1 MDQSL
6 RERAALRPMLA
17 AVLRA
22 LLVTMKDTSQASKE
36 QRMYP
41 IDPIHP
47 TLYRERQELLAR
59 EAREARL
66 AGPLRAARPR
76 PAAAAPPPRGG
87 RGGRPRRATAGGPPA
102 ADGHERSANV

>member
-1 MDQSL
+1 
-6 RERAALRPMLA
+6 MLA

-22 LLVTMKDTSQASKE
+22 LLVAMKNTSQASKE

-66 AGPLRAARPR
+66 AGQLRAARR
-76 PAAAAPPPRGG
+76 QRTATSDRRTSNFSG
-87 RGGRPRRATAGGPPA
+87 RVMALWGRTSVPFFRA
-102 ADGHERSANV
+102 

>member
-1 MDQSL
+1 
-6 RERAALRPMLA
+6 MLA

-22 LLVTMKDTSQASKE
+22 LLVAMRDTSQASKE

-59 EAREARL
+59 EARDARL
-66 AGPLRAARPR
+66 ARQLRAARRERTATSDRRTSSFSGRAMALWGRTIVPFF
-76 PAAAAPPPRGG
+76 RG
-87 RGGRPRRATAGGPPA
+87 
-102 ADGHERSANV
+102 

>member
-1 MDQSL
+1 
-6 RERAALRPMLA
+6 MLA

-22 LLVTMKDTSQASKE
+22 LLVAMTDMSRASKE
-36 QRMYP
+36 QKMYP

-66 AGPLRAARPR
+66 AGQLRAARR
-76 PAAAAPPPRGG
+76 EWAAASG
-87 RGGRPRRATAGGPPA
+87 RRTSGFAGRATALLGRTSVPFFRA
-102 ADGHERSANV
+102 